1 MLLYS
6 SEESLKGDK
15 VIDIGQKVLNDG
27 GVGFTGTLP
36 EKMEAPSGEITS
48 DKAAGLTNG
57 LVDSSE
63 TTDDVHLPGFLSA
76 AMVQGVGSYS
86 KDPVSTHS
94 TTTRS
99 SVYFLDVD
107 WSGSLKFLFVENP
120 TKNYPWTGHVV
131 KPFKPFDLD
140 AMHKCAARLI
150 INAFPVE
157 VEEFLEGYQVEPG
170 MIRPFKAARKL
181 KGHHLAIRRPTA
193 RRAQKHR
200 AKIQGGGFYDSGPIS
215 HGSYGAYGFE
225 P

>member
-1 MLLYS
+1 
-6 SEESLKGDK
+6 
-15 VIDIGQKVLNDG
+15 
-27 GVGFTGTLP
+27 
-36 EKMEAPSGEITS
+36 MEAPSGEITS

-76 AMVQGVGSYS
+76 AMVQDVGSYS

-107 WSGSLKFLFVENP
+107 WSGSLKFLFIENP

-170 MIRPFKAARKL
+170 MIRPFKAARKQGTPSRHSPPYRSSRTEAPCKDTGGWL
-181 KGHHLAIRRPTA
+181 LRLRP
-193 RRAQKHR
+193 HFPWELW
-200 AKIQGGGFYDSGPIS
+200 GLWL
-215 HGSYGAYGFE
+215 
-225 P
+225 